1 LTCGRPNSKRPKPK
15 DVSDTATLTLPPA
28 LTPIAK
34 KRSLNWRTKLN
45 DTWRSLNNKLSR
57 LSEEEVLRLLNEERE
72 GAKRVS
78 MLQRLHQRYNTLRV
92 ARERLELLKGAIQP

>member
-1 LTCGRPNSKRPKPK
+1 LICGRPNSRRPKPK
-15 DVSDTATLTLPPA
+15 DVLDTATLTLPPA
-28 LTPIAK
+28 LTLIAK
-34 KRSLNWRTKLN
+34 KKYTNWRRKLN
-45 DTWRSLNNKLSR
+45 DTWRSLNNKLSS
-57 LSEEEVLRLLNEERE
+57 LSEDEVLKLLNEERE

>member
-1 LTCGRPNSKRPKPK
+1 
-15 DVSDTATLTLPPA
+15 
-28 LTPIAK
+28 
-34 KRSLNWRTKLN
+34 LNWRTKLN
-45 DTWRSLNNKLSR
+45 DTWRSLNNKLSG
-57 LSEEEVLRLLNEERE
+57 LSEEEVLRLLTEERE